1 MDCSE
6 EYLQHA
12 LSASTVLSMTVCFVP
27 TTRFAEIRY
36 QDADGRLSST
46 LEETDGSFNHWYGR
60 GGSENHLGVHPTDEE
75 AACAS
80 LNAFAMTLYELAR
93 DENDR
98 RDRRFRRDPR
108 LLSFTIDFTKGARVA
123 EIAYLERDGRI
134 TTATEFV
141 IDRVFHIQYS
151 HGGWHRVK
159 RAPATPDFSPLRTY
173 AKNLYAVAMREFF
186 ERAEFERLYE
196 GAF

>member
-1 MDCSE
+1 M
-6 EYLQHA
+6 
-12 LSASTVLSMTVCFVP
+12 
-27 TTRFAEIRY
+27 
-36 QDADGRLSST
+36 
-46 LEETDGSFNHWYGR
+46 
-60 GGSENHLGVHPTDEE
+60 DEE
-75 AACAS
+75 ADFAS
-80 LNAFAMTLYELAR
+80 LKAFAMELYERAR

-98 RDRRFRRDPR
+98 RFRREPQ

-173 AKNLYAVAMREFF
+173 AKNLYAVAMSEFF
-186 ERAEFERLYE
+186 ERAEFERLYD
-196 GAF
+196 GAS

>member
-1 MDCSE
+1 MDWDDKG
-6 EYLQHA
+6 LQNA
-12 LSASTVLSMTVCFVP
+12 LAATAVLSMTICFVP
-27 TTRFAEIRY
+27 RPRIAEIRY

-60 GGSENHLGVHPTDEE
+60 GGSTNHATDHSMDEE
-75 AACAS
+75 ADFAF
-80 LNAFAMTLYELAR
+80 LKAFAMELYERAR

-98 RDRRFRRDPR
+98 RFRREPQ

-151 HGGWHRVK
+151 HGGWRRV
-159 RAPATPDFSPLRTY
+159 RCAQATTPDFSALRTY
-173 AKNLYAVAMREFF
+173 AKNLYAVAMRDLF
-186 ERAEFERLYE
+186 ERAEFERLFE